1 MTPLGWAIL
10 GYLAL
15 QLLVTAIIGKYFIK
29 TETDFL
35 LANRSLGTG
44 LAAMSIFATWFGA
57 ESVMASSGAVAAGGL
72 FDTRAEPFGYVICL
86 ILMALLLATRMRE
99 GGYVTMAD
107 LYEKRFSRPAA
118 ILAVLVMIPISLVW
132 AAAQLTALSSILSST
147 IGLSP
152 ELCLVMAAA
161 FVIIYT
167 SLSGLLGDVVT
178 DNIEGAVV
186 MVGLTV
192 MLCMI
197 VHQLGGFDAAVNS
210 VDMAKLTLIKKDET
224 WLEQTNHWAVP
235 IVGSLV
241 TQEIMSRM
249 LATKSAKTA
258 RNACFL
264 ATAIYLTVGLIPIC
278 LGLLGVNIMPV
289 PENKDEFLPV
299 LAQTVLPLWMHVL
312 FLGALVSAILSTINS
327 NLLAVSALAGHNL
340 IAPMRPKMTDRGRL
354 QLERGLVVAAGV
366 ATYFVSTAGDSIYHL
381 VELSSALG
389 SAGLITVL
397 LFGLWT
403 KFGGPYAAMAT
414 IITGITMTICGDFLE
429 LWDLAYLR
437 SLLACLAVYVGV
449 AMIERNMPQQ
459 TASA

>member
-1 MTPLGWAIL
+1 MTLLGWAII
-10 GYLAL
+10 GYLTL
-15 QLLVTAIIGKYFIK
+15 QLIITAIIGKYFIK

-57 ESVMASSGAVAAGGL
+57 ESVMASSGAVAGGAL

-99 GGYVTMAD
+99 AGYVTMAD

-118 ILAVLVMIPISLVW
+118 VLAVIVMIPISLVW

-147 IGLSP
+147 MGISP
-152 ELCLVMAAA
+152 ALCLVIAAV

-186 MVGLTV
+186 MIGLTT
-192 MLCMI
+192 MLCLVI
-197 VHQLGGFDAAVNS
+197 HQLGGFDAAVNS
-210 VDMAKLTLIKKDET
+210 IDMAKLRLIKEDES

-289 PENKDEFLPV
+289 PENQDEFLPT
-299 LAQTVLPLWMHVL
+299 LAQNILPMGLHVL
-312 FLGALVSAILSTINS
+312 FLGALASAILSTINS

-340 IAPMRPKMTDRGRL
+340 IAPMRPAMTDRGRL
-354 QLERGLVVAAGV
+354 QLERGLVVAAGI
-366 ATYFVSTAGDSIYHL
+366 ATYFISTAGESIYHL

-403 KFGGPYAAMAT
+403 KFGGQYAAIAT
-414 IITGITMTICGDFLE
+414 IIVGIVMTVCGDFLE
-429 LWDLAYLR
+429 LWDLPYLKA
-437 SLLACLAVYVGV
+437 LLACLTVYVGV
-449 AMIERNMPQQ
+449 AVMERNMLRPV
-459 TASA
+459 TAA